1 MALTWSL
8 SLKEV
13 KSINI
18 YSDSRSALQAL
29 ADPSN
34 TSELVLEV
42 KRIHELAMARRL
54 VFLHW
59 VKAHVGYLGNEL
71 ADESAKEATKLDNV
85 GWTWKKP
92 RSRISKDLREVTLAM
107 WQTRWTKTKA
117 GLLSLCQMSN

>member
-13 KSINI
+13 TSINL

-42 KRIHELAMARRL
+42 KRIRELEIARRL

-71 ADESAKEATKLDNV
+71 ADESAKEATKLNNV
-85 GWTWKKP
+85 GGTWKKP
-92 RSRISKDLREVTLAM
+92 RSRISKT
-107 WQTRWTKTKA
+107 
-117 GLLSLCQMSN
+117 